1 MSIKFND
8 FWSVGDIIAKV
19 LYHIFVFNLTQLISP
34 HYLVKHK
41 STKFVHN
48 AKSVFRN
55 LAALKSIY
63 RARCQ
68 SEWGIGYNLLA
79 QKLLSYIFWIS
90 HGGFLSLD
98 RTAPAHRARDTVAF
112 LERKVLDFIPPTLWP
127 TNSPD
132 LNPVDCIIKIDGNL
146 TKF

>member
-48 AKSVFRN
+48 AKSAFRN

-68 SEWGIGYNLLA
+68 SEWGIGYCRDNLLS
-79 QKLLSYIFWIS
+79 QKLLPYIFWIS
-90 HGGFLSLD
+90 QGGFLSFD
-98 RTAPAHRARDTVAF
+98 WTAHRARDTVAF
-112 LERKVLDFIPPTLWP
+112 LERKILNFIPPTLWP
-127 TNSPD
+127 TNSLD
-132 LNPVDCIIKIDGNL
+132 LNPFDYFSI
-146 TKF
+146 

>member
-48 AKSVFRN
+48 AKSAFQN

-68 SEWGIGYNLLA
+68 SEWDIGYNLLA
-79 QKLLSYIFWIS
+79 QKLLPYIFWMS
-90 HGGFLSLD
+90 QVGFCLSTGRRHGASSMRHLRFPG
-98 RTAPAHRARDTVAF
+98 
-112 LERKVLDFIPPTLWP
+112 RKVLDFIPSTLWP
-127 TNSPD
+127 TNSP
-132 LNPVDCIIKIDGNL
+132 VDYI
-146 TKF
+146 